1 MQFGLF
7 CVTLRCYWQTGIIM
21 AHNLTDKKKRTLIF
35 CLFSLFALPILGFD
49 FPKQEFIVLDTV
61 QVQVQYAVLF
71 REAKED
77 KQLSTD
83 RFLLE
88 IGRRHSLFK
97 NNAGS
102 STDAPQ
108 FDEPDPR
115 VKLRMIF
122 QERNKHKVQ
131 QYQILRNYPKS
142 GKLSFWFHS
151 LQYEED
157 IPELSWELEEG
168 DSIVLDYP
176 CQKASAD
183 FRGRRWT
190 VWYAMDLPYS
200 DGPWKLT
207 GLPGLILHAHD
218 AAGEFF
224 FDAIDIRKG
233 GEEQYIRVNKNEEAT
248 KSSPKEVAELQ
259 IRILRDF
266 LPARSGLSIGG
277 VPRERAVPRTA
288 VLIEEVE
295 KKKK

>member
-1 MQFGLF
+1 MT
-7 CVTLRCYWQTGIIM
+7 TL
-21 AHNLTDKKKRTLIF
+21 
-35 CLFSLFALPILGFD
+35 LFSLFALPILGFD

-88 IGRRHSLFK
+88 IGHRQSLFS
-97 NNAGS
+97 NNAGN
-102 STDAPQ
+102 STDAPLV
-108 FDEPDPR
+108 DTED
-115 VKLRMIF
+115 LRAKMIAF
-122 QERNKHKVQ
+122 FNERKRHKVQ
-131 QYQILRNYPKS
+131 QYKILRNYPKS
-142 GKLSFWFHS
+142 GKLSFGFHS

-157 IPELSWELEEG
+157 IPDLNWELEEG
-168 DSIVLDYP
+168 DSIILGYS

-233 GEEQYIRVNKNEEAT
+233 EEEQYIRVNKNEEAT

-266 LPARSGLSIGG
+266 LPARSGLSIDG

>member
-1 MQFGLF
+1 MNM
-7 CVTLRCYWQTGIIM
+7 I
-21 AHNLTDKKKRTLIF
+21 NL
-35 CLFSLFALPILGFD
+35 LFSLFALPVMGFD

-88 IGRRHSLFK
+88 IGHRQSLFS
-97 NNAGS
+97 NNAGI
-102 STDAPQ
+102 STDAPPI
-108 FDEPDPR
+108 DSEDPR
-115 VKLRMIF
+115 ERAMMIF
-122 QERNKHKVQ
+122 KERNKHKVQ
-131 QYQILRNYPKS
+131 QYEILRNYPEM
-142 GKLSFWFHS
+142 GKQSFQYRS

-190 VWYAMDLPYS
+190 VWYATDLPYS
-200 DGPWKLT
+200 EGPWKLT

-233 GEEQYIRVNKNEEAT
+233 GEEQYIRISKNREKETT
-248 KSSPKEVAELQ
+248 KSSPKQIAEMQ
-259 IRILRDF
+259 IRILRDI

-277 VPRERAVPRTA
+277 EPRERAVPRTA

>member
-1 MQFGLF
+1 MTF
-7 CVTLRCYWQTGIIM
+7 
-21 AHNLTDKKKRTLIF
+21 
-35 CLFSLFALPILGFD
+35 LFSLFTLPVIGFD

-88 IGRRHSLFK
+88 IGRRQSLFK
-97 NNAGS
+97 NNAGN
-102 STDAPQ
+102 STDAPIV
-108 FDEPDPR
+108 DTED
-115 VKLRMIF
+115 LRAKMMAF
-122 QERNKHKVQ
+122 FNERKRHKVQ
-131 QYQILRNYPKS
+131 QYQILRNYPEVGQQLFLYYGMS
-142 GKLSFWFHS
+142 PFP
-151 LQYEED
+151 QYEEE

-168 DSIVLDYP
+168 DSIVLNYP

-200 DGPWKLT
+200 EGPWKLT

-233 GEEQYIRVNKNEEAT
+233 EAEQYIRISKNWEKEIT
-248 KSSPKEVAELQ
+248 KSSPKQVAEMQ
-259 IRILRDF
+259 IRILRDI
-266 LPARSGLSIGG
+266 LPARSGLSVGG